1 MHEYSIVSS
10 LIQMCES
17 HAKQYNATSVA
28 KVCIAI
34 GERSGVDSALI
45 KSAFEIFRLES
56 PLCKNAKIDIEYQP
70 VVLHCQSCGHDFNG
84 ENLTY
89 STCPFCQ
96 SQQVVITQGRELHL
110 LNLELDIEDS
120 QDCTQTQESCI
131 MSSS

>member
-45 KSAFEIFRLES
+45 KSVFETLR
-56 PLCKNAKIDIEYQP
+56 
-70 VVLHCQSCGHDFNG
+70 
-84 ENLTY
+84 
-89 STCPFCQ
+89 
-96 SQQVVITQGRELHL
+96 
-110 LNLELDIEDS
+110 
-120 QDCTQTQESCI
+120 
-131 MSSS
+131 

>member
-45 KSAFEIFRLES
+45 KSVFETFRLES
-56 PLCKNAKIDIEYQP
+56 PLCKNAKIDIEYQ
-70 VVLHCQSCGHDFNG
+70 LSF
-84 ENLTY
+84 L
-89 STCPFCQ
+89 SK
-96 SQQVVITQGRELHL
+96 SA
-110 LNLELDIEDS
+110 
-120 QDCTQTQESCI
+120 
-131 MSSS
+131 SSHHAR